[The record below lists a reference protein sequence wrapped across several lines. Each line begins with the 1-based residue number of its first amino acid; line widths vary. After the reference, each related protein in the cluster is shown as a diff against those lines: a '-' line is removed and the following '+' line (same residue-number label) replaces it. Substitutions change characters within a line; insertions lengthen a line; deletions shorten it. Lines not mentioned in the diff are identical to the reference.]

1 MRYAQMQEIYFHGIE
16 ETFGLS
22 LKHFT
27 SHLISISPPLENLLG
42 DGYRRLVKVIGAIGN
57 TFKDEWIIWA
67 AYSIEAPGSC
77 EEGAVTV
84 PSNII
89 LYQWDTVQN
98 ISSDIKKTSTVI
110 CVQLDVHVTL

>member
-1 MRYAQMQEIYFHGIE
+1 M
-16 ETFGLS
+16 
-22 LKHFT
+22 
-27 SHLISISPPLENLLG
+27 G

-110 CVQLDVHVTL
+110 MCAARCTRDAVKAGVSAALYDIYVLLSAVVVALVSFFKNKS